1 MKRMWTEE
9 EMQAMVELYADTKT
23 DDICKMLN
31 RSRSAVYGMAEKLN
45 LKKSAQYP
53 KDHVHVMGTEI
64 GKETRFKKGQESWNK
79 GRKMS
84 SSVYEK
90 AKGTMFKKGQ
100 LPHNTLQDGIIR
112 TRTDKNGTKR
122 PWIRV
127 SLGKW
132 VEMKN
137 YVWQQQNGDIPKG
150 YCIAVKDGNPFNYSI
165 DNLECI
171 SKQENMQRNTIHNYP
186 EEIKSTIRILT
197 KLKKQTRDGEKQN
210 E

>member
-1 MKRMWTEE
+1 MKRIWTEE
-9 EMQAMVELYADTKT
+9 EMQTMVELYANTKT

-31 RSRSAVYGMAEKLN
+31 RSRSSVYGMADKLK
-45 LKKSAQYP
+45 LKKSAQYL
-53 KDHVHVMGTEI
+53 KDHVNVMDADL
-64 GKETRFKKGQESWNK
+64 GKATRFQKGQLSWNK

-84 SSVYEK
+84 SSVYQK
-90 AKGTMFKKGQ
+90 AKRTMFKKGQ
-100 LPHNTLQDGIIR
+100 LPHNTLHDGIVR

-122 PWIRV
+122 PWIRM

-137 YVWQQQNGDIPKG
+137 HVWQQHNGDIPKG

-171 SKQENMQRNTIHNYP
+171 SKADNMKRNTIHNYP
-186 EEIKSTIRILT
+186 EEIKTTIRILT